1 MTEETERKPA
11 GEEIR
16 SPLQVVIRVLL
27 AVVVTAVLVGLILAV
42 VLRPERTVEPP
53 EGAGLPVTATFE
65 TQLLQACEA
74 ARRKQLL
81 STLRIAL

>member
-1 MTEETERKPA
+1 MGDDEKSRG

-27 AVVVTAVLVGLILAV
+27 ALFLVAVLVGLILAV

-53 EGAGLPVTATFE
+53 EEALRPSFE
-65 TQLLQACEA
+65 TNLVA
-74 ARRKQLL
+74 AN
-81 STLRIAL
+81 T